1 MELQL
6 SMREKER
13 KKTGRGMEVCVNRG
27 GGKKGGGEKERVE
40 EQKEGKK
47 KKEGWKRQRGMG
59 MKSYRRNWLISAG
72 EISREVEKFIEDEKN
87 AKKSCFFKLC
97 LLNDQLS

>member
-40 EQKEGKK
+40 EQKGRKK
-47 KKEGWKRQRGMG
+47 KKRLEEAERQGD
-59 MKSYRRNWLISAG
+59 
-72 EISREVEKFIEDEKN
+72 EI
-87 AKKSCFFKLC
+87 LPP
-97 LLNDQLS
+97 QLADKCW